1 MIVIGATHP
10 LVAVMATPE
19 VVAALAALG
28 IAICGVV
35 TMQLKALSARL
46 KNRIDAVHETAEAAR
61 EQVTNHHGTN
71 LRDDLDQLSR
81 QVREG
86 MTAIQAAQNRADAR
100 AEREHDERV
109 AEVRMLR
116 EDMGRIR
123 EDMGRIREDLS
134 EQRAA
139 LYDCPLH

>member
-1 MIVIGATHP
+1 MIMIGATPP

-35 TMQLKALSARL
+35 TVQLKALAARL

-86 MTAIQAAQNRADAR
+86 MTAIQVAQNHADAR

-116 EDMGRIR
+116 E
-123 EDMGRIREDLS
+123 EMGRIREDLS
-134 EQRAA
+134 VQRAA
-139 LYDCPLH
+139 LDDCHRH

>member
-1 MIVIGATHP
+1 MIVIGTTHP
-10 LVAVMATPE
+10 LMAVMATPE

-109 AEVRMLR
+109 SEVRMLR
-116 EDMGRIR
+116 E
-123 EDMGRIREDLS
+123 EMGRIREDLS
-134 EQRAA
+134 AQRAA
-139 LYDCPLH
+139 LDDCPRH

>member
-1 MIVIGATHP
+1 MYDATHP

-28 IAICGVV
+28 IAICGFI
-35 TMQLKALSARL
+35 TLQLKALSARL
-46 KNRIDAVHETAEAAR
+46 RQRIDAVHESAEAAR
-61 EQVTNHHGTN
+61 SQVENHHDSN
-71 LRDDLDQLSR
+71 LRDDVDQLMR

-109 AEVRMLR
+109 SEIRLLR
-116 EDMGRIR
+116 EDL
-123 EDMGRIREDLS
+123 GRIREDLS
-134 EQRAA
+134 AQRDV
-139 LYDCPLH
+139 LDGCPRH

>member
-35 TMQLKALSARL
+35 TMQLKELSARL

-86 MTAIQAAQNRADAR
+86 MTAIQMAQNRADAR

-116 EDMGRIR
+116 EEMGRIR
-123 EDMGRIREDLS
+123 DDLS
-134 EQRAA
+134 AQRAA
-139 LYDCPLH
+139 LDDCPRH

>member
-1 MIVIGATHP
+1 MIMIGATHP

-35 TMQLKALSARL
+35 TMQFKVLSARL

-86 MTAIQAAQNRADAR
+86 MTAIQAAQNRAGAR

-116 EDMGRIR
+116 E
-123 EDMGRIREDLS
+123 EMGRIREDLS
-134 EQRAA
+134 AQRAA
-139 LYDCPLH
+139 LDNCPRH

>member
-1 MIVIGATHP
+1 MMYDATHP

-28 IAICGVV
+28 IAICGFI
-35 TMQLKALSARL
+35 TLQLKALSARL
-46 KNRIDAVHETAEAAR
+46 RQRIDAVHESAEAAR
-61 EQVTNHHGTN
+61 SQVENHHGSN
-71 LRDDLDQLSR
+71 LRDDVDQLAR

-109 AEVRMLR
+109 NEIRLLR
-116 EDMGRIR
+116 EDL
-123 EDMGRIREDLS
+123 GRIREDLS
-134 EQRAA
+134 AQRDI
-139 LYDCPLH
+139 LDDCPRH

>member
-1 MIVIGATHP
+1 MIMIGATHP

-86 MTAIQAAQNRADAR
+86 LTAIQAAQNRADAR

-116 EDMGRIR
+116 E
-123 EDMGRIREDLS
+123 EMGRIREDLS
-134 EQRAA
+134 AQRAA
-139 LYDCPLH
+139 LDDCPRH

>member
-1 MIVIGATHP
+1 MIMIGATHP

-46 KNRIDAVHETAEAAR
+46 KNRIDAVHKTAEAAR

-86 MTAIQAAQNRADAR
+86 MTAIQAAQNRSDAR

-116 EDMGRIR
+116 EEMW
-123 EDMGRIREDLS
+123 RIREDLS
-134 EQRAA
+134 AQRAA
-139 LYDCPLH
+139 LDDCPRH

>member
-1 MIVIGATHP
+1 
-10 LVAVMATPE
+10 MATPE

-28 IAICGVV
+28 IALCGVV

-81 QVREG
+81 QLREG
-86 MTAIQAAQNRADAR
+86 MTAIQASQNRADAR

-116 EDMGRIR
+116 E
-123 EDMGRIREDLS
+123 EMGRIREDLS
-134 EQRAA
+134 AQRAA
-139 LYDCPLH
+139 LDDCPRH

>member
-1 MIVIGATHP
+1 MIVLGATHP

-46 KNRIDAVHETAEAAR
+46 KKRIDAVHETAEAAR

-86 MTAIQAAQNRADAR
+86 MTAIQAAQNRSDAR

-116 EDMGRIR
+116 E
-123 EDMGRIREDLS
+123 EMGRIREDLS
-134 EQRAA
+134 AQRAA
-139 LYDCPLH
+139 LDDCPRH

>member
-1 MIVIGATHP
+1 
-10 LVAVMATPE
+10 MATPE

-28 IAICGVV
+28 ISICGVV

-81 QVREG
+81 QIREG
-86 MTAIQAAQNRADAR
+86 MTAIQAAQNRSDAR

-116 EDMGRIR
+116 E
-123 EDMGRIREDLS
+123 EMGRIREDLS
-134 EQRAA
+134 AQRMT
-139 LYDCPLH
+139 LDDCLRH

>member
-10 LVAVMATPE
+10 LVAVVATPE

-81 QVREG
+81 QLREG
-86 MTAIQAAQNRADAR
+86 MTAIQASQNRADAR

-116 EDMGRIR
+116 E
-123 EDMGRIREDLS
+123 EMGRIREDLS
-134 EQRAA
+134 AQRAA
-139 LYDCPLH
+139 LDDCPRH

>member
-1 MIVIGATHP
+1 MIVIGAAHP

-81 QVREG
+81 QLREG
-86 MTAIQAAQNRADAR
+86 MTAIQASQNRADAR

-116 EDMGRIR
+116 E
-123 EDMGRIREDLS
+123 EMGRIREDLS
-134 EQRAA
+134 AQRAA
-139 LYDCPLH
+139 LDDCPRH

>member
-1 MIVIGATHP
+1 MIMIGATHP

-28 IAICGVV
+28 VAICGVV

-81 QVREG
+81 QLREG
-86 MTAIQAAQNRADAR
+86 MTAIQASQNRADAR

-116 EDMGRIR
+116 EEMGRIR
-123 EDMGRIREDLS
+123 EDMS
-134 EQRAA
+134 AQRAA
-139 LYDCPLH
+139 LDDCPRH

>member
-1 MIVIGATHP
+1 MSGATHP

-28 IAICGVV
+28 IAICGVITV
-35 TMQLKALSARL
+35 QLKALSARL
-46 KNRIDAVHETAEAAR
+46 KSRIDAVHQTAEAAR

-81 QVREG
+81 QLREG
-86 MTAIQAAQNRADAR
+86 LVAIQVAQNRADAR

-109 AEVRMLR
+109 NEVRL
-116 EDMGRIR
+116 IR
-123 EDMGRIREDLS
+123 EELGRMRDDIQS
-134 EQRAA
+134 QRAA
-139 LYDCPLH
+139 LDDCPRH

>member
-1 MIVIGATHP
+1 
-10 LVAVMATPE
+10 MATPE

-28 IAICGVV
+28 VAICGVI

-46 KNRIDAVHETAEAAR
+46 KSRIDAVHQTAEAAR

-81 QVREG
+81 QLREG
-86 MTAIQAAQNRADAR
+86 MVAIQVAQNRADAR

-109 AEVRMLR
+109 NEIKLLR
-116 EDMGRIR
+116 EDLGRIR
-123 EDMGRIREDLS
+123 EDMS
-134 EQRAA
+134 AQRAA
-139 LYDCPLH
+139 LDDCPRH

>member
-19 VVAALAALG
+19 VVAALSALG

-71 LRDDLDQLSR
+71 LRDDLDQLAR
-81 QVREG
+81 QLREG

-116 EDMGRIR
+116 EEMW
-123 EDMGRIREDLS
+123 RIREDLS
-134 EQRAA
+134 AQRAT
-139 LYDCPLH
+139 LDDCPRH